1 MITVKHIATIDGIQ
15 DLIFEQTYNAAIDRT
30 RSSYFYRGMPD
41 ASYKLVTS
49 LSRNCKASFAELE
62 QPLLDNFINYVQ
74 IEEPSINESVWKA
87 MVIGQ
92 HYGLPT
98 RLLDWTHSTLVALHF
113 ANTEDNLDKLSKR
126 DSVVW
131 RIDLR
136 DLNRSLPPKYQE
148 YLERKNTFVF
158 SLDGLAEIA
167 KNLNQYDADM
177 GSQALV
183 CFEPPSVDQ
192 RIVNQ
197 YSFFSA
203 IPSGI
208 TDLEGFLDAHTEN
221 TVKYVIDKRLRWEL
235 RDILDQFNINERM
248 IHPGTAG
255 IAKWLAR
262 HYYVKSDKIE
272 GAP

>member
-1 MITVKHIATIDGIQ
+1 MITEIRIDTIDGVK

-41 ASYKLVTS
+41 PSYKLVTS
-49 LSRNCKASFAELE
+49 LRRNCKEAYVDLE
-62 QPLLDNFINYVQ
+62 QPLLDNFTKYVR
-74 IEEPSINESVWKA
+74 IEDPTINESVWKA

-113 ANTEDNLDKLSKR
+113 ANTEDDLDRLSQR
-126 DSVVW
+126 DCVVW

-136 DLNRSLPPKYQE
+136 DLNRNLPQKYKDF
-148 YLERKNTFVF
+148 LDSKKTFVF
-158 SLDGLAEIA
+158 SLDGLSEVADNIQ
-167 KNLNQYDADM
+167 QYDADM
-177 GSQALV
+177 GSNAMA

-192 RIVNQ
+192 RIANQ
-197 YSFFSA
+197 YSFFSVV
-203 IPSGI
+203 PSGI
-208 TDLEGFLDAHTEN
+208 SNLEEFLDTHTEN
-221 TVKYVIDKRLRWEL
+221 TVKYIIDKSIRWQL

-248 IHPGTAG
+248 IYPGKAG

-262 HYYVKSDKIE
+262 HYFVKGK
-272 GAP
+272 

>member
-1 MITVKHIATIDGIQ
+1 MITVKHIDTIEGIK

-30 RSSYFYRGMPD
+30 RSSYFYRGMRN
-41 ASYKLVTS
+41 ASYELVTS
-49 LSRNCKASFAELE
+49 LRRNCKGAYTELE
-62 QPLLDNFINYVQ
+62 RPLLDNFINYVR
-74 IEEPSINESVWKA
+74 IEDPSINESIWKA

-113 ANTEDNLDKLSKR
+113 ANLEDNLDKLSQR
-126 DSVVW
+126 DCVVW

-136 DLNRSLPPKYQE
+136 DVNRNLPKKYKD
-148 YLERKNTFVF
+148 YLDSKNTFVF
-158 SLDGLAEIA
+158 SLDDLAALAENIE
-167 KNLNQYDADM
+167 QYDADM
-177 GSQALV
+177 GTDAMV

-208 TDLEGFLDAHTEN
+208 TDLEAFLDARTEN
-221 TVKYVIDKRLRWEL
+221 TVKYVIDKKLRWEL

-248 IHPGTAG
+248 IHPGTDG

-262 HYYVKSDKIE
+262 HYYVKNTKTPQE
-272 GAP
+272 

>member
-1 MITVKHIATIDGIQ
+1 MITVHHIYTIDGIK
-15 DLIFEQTYNAAIDRT
+15 DLIFEQTYNPAIDRT

-41 ASYKLVTS
+41 ASYNLVTS
-49 LSRNCKASFAELE
+49 LARNCKGSYAELE
-62 QPLLDNFINYVQ
+62 YPLLENFINYVR
-74 IEEPSINESVWKA
+74 IEDPSINESIWKA

-113 ANTEDNLDKLSKR
+113 ANTEDNLDKLSQR
-126 DSVVW
+126 DCVVW
-131 RIDLR
+131 RIDMHDINRNLPQKYR
-136 DLNRSLPPKYQE
+136 D
-148 YLERKNTFVF
+148 YLEQKNSFVF
-158 SLDGLAEIA
+158 SLDDLARIA
-167 KNLNQYDADM
+167 DNLKQYDTDM
-177 GSQALV
+177 GNHALV

-197 YSFFSA
+197 YSIFSA

-208 TDLEGFLDAHTEN
+208 TDLEAFLDAHTEN
-221 TVKYVIDKRLRWEL
+221 TVKYVIDKRVRWEL

-262 HYYVKSDKIE
+262 HYYVKSEKTGSE
-272 GAP
+272 

>member
-1 MITVKHIATIDGIQ
+1 MITVKHIDSIDGIK
-15 DLIFEQTYNAAIDRT
+15 DLIFEQTYNADIDRT
-30 RSSYFYRGMPD
+30 RSSYCYRGMRNID
-41 ASYKLVTS
+41 YELSTS
-49 LSRNCKASFAELE
+49 LHRNCKGAYAELE
-62 QPLLDNFINYVQ
+62 QPLLDNFINYAR
-74 IEEPSINESVWKA
+74 IEDPSINECIWKA

-113 ANTEDNLDKLSKR
+113 ANAEDNQDKLSQR
-126 DSVVW
+126 DCVVW

-136 DLNRSLPPKYQE
+136 DINRNLPLKYQE
-148 YLERKNTFVF
+148 YLARKNTFVF

-167 KNLNQYDADM
+167 ENIQQYDEDM
-177 GSQALV
+177 KDQAMV

-192 RIVNQ
+192 RIVNR
-197 YSFFSA
+197 YSFFTA

-208 TDLEGFLDAHTEN
+208 RDLETFLDTHTEN

-235 RDILDQFNINERM
+235 RDILDQLNINERM
-248 IHPGTAG
+248 IYPGTAG

-262 HYYVKSDKIE
+262 HYYVKN
-272 GAP
+272 G